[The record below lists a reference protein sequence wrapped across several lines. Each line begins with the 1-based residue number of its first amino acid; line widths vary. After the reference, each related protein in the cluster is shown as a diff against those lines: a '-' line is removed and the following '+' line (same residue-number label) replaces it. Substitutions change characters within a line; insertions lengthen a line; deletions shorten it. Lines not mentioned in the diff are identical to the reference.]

1 MTSPAEKTAD
11 KQAREEPRP
20 AETGT
25 RERQYRSRATNG
37 RNSIPTEEDRKAA
50 FGEPWRDQS
59 VIEDNPIGLSDDTV
73 QAMVPELDEL
83 QATMWTM
90 YHQYHKHHWLVEGPQ
105 FQDLHL
111 FLEDHYTELH
121 DDIDTVAERMTAL
134 GGIPTSDPV
143 NQATLAHVA
152 HEPEGTFRLR
162 QMLRHDREAEGRLT
176 VELRRDIEK
185 ALELRDHG
193 TKRILEQVLTRAE
206 ERAHHLEH
214 FLGEDSLEVGL
225 TASESEV
232 DE

>member
-1 MTSPAEKTAD
+1 MATPADPTAKD
-11 KQAREEPRP
+11 TREQSRP
-20 AETGT
+20 AETGSPK
-25 RERQYRSRATNG
+25 RQYQSRATNG
-37 RNSIPTEEDRKAA
+37 RNSVPTEEDRKAA

-59 VIEDNPIGLSDDTV
+59 FIEDNPIGLEGDTV
-73 QAMVPELDEL
+73 EQMVPELDEL
-83 QATMWTM
+83 QATMWAM

-105 FQDLHL
+105 FQELHL

-121 DDIDTVAERMTAL
+121 DDIDTIAERMTAL

-152 HEPEGTFRLR
+152 HEPEGTFRIR
-162 QMLRHDREAEGRLT
+162 QMLRHDRAAEKQLS

-185 ALELRDHG
+185 ALDLHDHG

-206 ERAHHLEH
+206 ERAHHLDH

-225 TASESEV
+225 KAGE
-232 DE
+232 